1 MQRRRHVVVLGS
13 GLSGRWR
20 GGEPLRRPRRR
31 DQPSPAVAVDQA
43 DAYIK
48 TGKADQPEKQS
59 VDCVLVNP
67 DNAKS
72 VTNFA
77 VATS

>member
-1 MQRRRHVVVLGS
+1 ML
-13 GLSGRWR
+13 
-20 GGEPLRRPRRR
+20 
-31 DQPSPAVAVDQA
+31 QPASKIAQMAVDQA

-59 VDCVLVNP
+59 VDCVLVNK
-67 DNAKS
+67 DNAKQ

-77 VATS
+77 VSG